1 MQAQLTNQTDLLS
14 LQALNQN
21 VSFSNVVDSMPKEL
35 SFETGNKQKVSFEQ
49 AIEKARNE
57 DEAAVHDEDF
67 SEKTEA
73 FDKTE
78 KTVSKNEAPV
88 EKTERALSEKK
99 DMVEKILLRE
109 ELPASQKMVLSKKT
123 DIKNTEN
130 KEKGQKQTG
139 RNIHS
144 KKVMDEKKSEKEQ
157 DFPKILI
164 MGSHGEQNE
173 KPALDEKIKGQEKSL
188 DTNVSVVSNEI
199 AIEKSIFVDSDKGF
213 GEQKLY
219 LDKDKKIQVHD
230 LRTKETF
237 ADEKNQLIS
246 QNSGEKPL
254 KVTQTK
260 FEGNH
265 AELTFDLNQNQ
276 NTQAIQNNILS
287 SNDQTARAN
296 GSSFQAMLTNQLQES
311 AGDIVK
317 AGSIVLKDN
326 DIGSIKLVLHPEAL
340 GDVKIDLQ
348 LNDKVISGKIVVSSQ
363 EAYNAFKD
371 SAENLRQSFNES
383 GFDTKGFELSMSN
396 GGSSS
401 SNQQGFENHEPR
413 NYSHFDVEL
422 SYGEEN
428 FDGDFETV
436 NNFEISMK
444 NGVNIVA

>member
-1 MQAQLTNQTDLLS
+1 MRRNSVIQSQFTSKLQSLTS
-14 LQALNQN
+14 
-21 VSFSNVVDSMPKEL
+21 
-35 SFETGNKQKVSFEQ
+35 
-49 AIEKARNE
+49 
-57 DEAAVHDEDF
+57 
-67 SEKTEA
+67 
-73 FDKTE
+73 
-78 KTVSKNEAPV
+78 
-88 EKTERALSEKK
+88 
-99 DMVEKILLRE
+99 
-109 ELPASQKMVLSKKT
+109 
-123 DIKNTEN
+123 
-130 KEKGQKQTG
+130 
-139 RNIHS
+139 
-144 KKVMDEKKSEKEQ
+144 
-157 DFPKILI
+157 
-164 MGSHGEQNE
+164 
-173 KPALDEKIKGQEKSL
+173 
-188 DTNVSVVSNEI
+188 
-199 AIEKSIFVDSDKGF
+199 
-213 GEQKLY
+213 
-219 LDKDKKIQVHD
+219 
-230 LRTKETF
+230 
-237 ADEKNQLIS
+237 DEKNQLIS

-401 SNQQGFENHEPR
+401 SNQQGFENREPR